1 MLVSFFPFFSNFM
14 FFFLK
19 ERLHK
24 VQDCSPQKKN
34 NPQYDGKETESR
46 ESMGIFLY
54 LMDSYE

>member
-1 MLVSFFPFFSNFM
+1 M